1 MKKKLEMRLDL
12 FGETETAPAA
22 AGAAPAA
29 EAPASAQSGPES
41 SNAGV
46 NAFPAREG
54 RRQNIFPAVPKVD
67 IRRPQAKQ
75 PRPVPA
81 VTQQQ
86 PQQTAPAEQPAES
99 FDDLIKGRFAKEYGE
114 HVRAAVQERFKGRE
128 AQDKRYE
135 QAMNTLMTL
144 APVFGV
150 QADSID
156 SLDLEKLSQAIS
168 DDDRMYEQEA
178 LEKGVPTSTLK
189 HIKQLEAR
197 EKQRQMEE
205 RRSLEQETIRNHIVG
220 LRKQEEELKAEFPDF
235 DLNTEAQNP
244 AFARM
249 TGPGGGLTLRQAY
262 MALHGDELLKR
273 GQSQAVTETKRAV
286 SQAIQ
291 AGAMRPTENG
301 LAQTNGGAPH
311 RDPHSYTREE
321 RVAIRRRVNAGETVI
336 P

>member
-1 MKKKLEMRLDL
+1 MLNSLEMRLDL

-22 AGAAPAA
+22 ESAPAP
-29 EAPASAQSGPES
+29 EAPASAPAAEG
-41 SNAGV
+41 NLGV
-46 NAFPAREG
+46 DAQPQREG
-54 RRQNIFPAVPKVD
+54 RRENIFPRVPKVD
-67 IRRPQAKQ
+67 VRRPTERK
-75 PRPVPA
+75 PRPFPTA
-81 VTQQQ
+81 PQ
-86 PQQTAPAEQPAES
+86 PQQQAAAPAEQAES

-114 HVRAAVQERFKGRE
+114 HVRQAVQERFKTRE

-135 QAMNTLMTL
+135 QAMNTLLTV
-144 APVFGV
+144 APMFGINAEN
-150 QADSID
+150 ADG
-156 SLDLEKLSQAIS
+156 LDLDQLSKAIS

-189 HIKQLEAR
+189 HIKQLEQR
-197 EKQRQMEE
+197 EKQRQLEE
-205 RRSLEQETIRNHIVG
+205 RRSLEQETLRNHITE
-220 LRKQEEELKAEFPDF
+220 LRAQEAELKKEFPDF

-262 MALHGDELLKR
+262 MAIHGDELLKR
-273 GQSQAVTETKRAV
+273 GQNQAVTETKRAV

-301 LAQTNGGAPH
+301 LMQQNGGAPT
-311 RDPHSYTREE
+311 RDPHTYTREE
-321 RVAIRRRVNAGETVI
+321 RAAIRRRVMAGETVI

>member
-12 FGETETAPAA
+12 FGETETAPMAA
-22 AGAAPAA
+22 EAAPAA
-29 EAPASAQSGPES
+29 EAPASAQSGAE

-46 NAFPAREG
+46 NALPAREG
-54 RRQNIFPAVPKVD
+54 RRQNIFPAVPKIDV
-67 IRRPQAKQ
+67 RRPQARQ
-75 PRPVPA
+75 PRQVPA

-86 PQQTAPAEQPAES
+86 PQQAAPADQPAES

-144 APVFGV
+144 APVYGV
-150 QADSID
+150 QAESADT
-156 SLDLEKLSQAIS
+156 LDLEKLSQAIS

-197 EKQRQMEE
+197 EKQRQLEE
-205 RRSLEQETIRNHIVG
+205 RRSLEQEALRNHIAG
-220 LRKQEEELKAEFPDF
+220 LRKQEEELKAEFPEF

-262 MALHGDELLKR
+262 MAIHGDELLKR
-273 GQSQAVTETKRAV
+273 GQTQAVTETKRAV

-301 LAQTNGGAPH
+301 LAQTNGGAPT
-311 RDPHSYTREE
+311 RDPRTYTREE
-321 RVAIRRRVNAGETVI
+321 RAEIRRRVMAGETVR